1 MGRYIARRLLAM
13 VPLLFG
19 ISVVIFAIIRLVPG
33 DPIVIMIG
41 AENATPDEVVRL
53 RQVLG
58 LDQPIPIQYLKFLGR
73 IATGDLGSSLASDEP
88 VTRLIRER
96 LPATIELTLAAMAV
110 ALAIAIP
117 VGVLSAI
124 RKYTVVDTAGTVAAL
139 LGISMPNF
147 WLGVMLIFLFSLRL
161 GWLPASGRAE
171 SLTGGLVRLVATGDP
186 AALLSAAAHLVL
198 PAVTLGSAL
207 AAVVTRLTRSAML
220 EVIGQDYIR
229 TARAKG
235 LRGTR
240 VVLRHAL
247 RNALIPVV
255 TVVGLEFGALLGGA
269 VITET
274 IFAWPGIGRLAIR
287 SIFQRDFPVVQGVVL
302 MIAVVRICANLAVDV
317 CYAVIDPRIRY
328 A

>member
-1 MGRYIARRLLAM
+1 VGRYIVRRLVAM
-13 VPLLFG
+13 IPLLFG
-19 ISVVIFAIIRLVPG
+19 ISVVIFTIIRLVPG

-41 AENATPDEVVRL
+41 VENATPDEVVRL

-58 LDQPIPIQYLKFLGR
+58 LDQPIPVQYLKFLR
-73 IATGDLGSSLASDEP
+73 RVVTGDLGFSLASDEP
-88 VTRLIRER
+88 VSRLIRER
-96 LPATIELTLAAMAV
+96 LPATVELTLAAIAV

-117 VGVLSAI
+117 AGVISAV

-147 WLGVMLIFLFSLRL
+147 WLGVMLIFLFALRL
-161 GWLPASGRAE
+161 GWLPASGRPE
-171 SLTGGLVRLVATGDP
+171 SLVGGLGTLLTTGDP
-186 AALLSAAAHLVL
+186 SALGTAAAHLVL

-207 AAVVTRLTRSAML
+207 AAVITRLTRSAML

-235 LRGTR
+235 LPGPR

-317 CYAVIDPRIRY
+317 LYAVIDPRIRY
-328 A
+328 Q

>member
-13 VPLLFG
+13 IPLLFG
-19 ISVVIFAIIRLVPG
+19 ISIIIFTVLRLIPG
-33 DPIVIMIG
+33 DPVVIMIG

-53 RQVLG
+53 RHTLG
-58 LDQPIPIQYLKFLGR
+58 LDRGIHVQYVKFLGR
-73 IATGDLGSSLASDEP
+73 LVRGDLGSSLGSNEP
-88 VTRLIRER
+88 VSRLIWER
-96 LPATIELTLAAMAV
+96 LPATVELTLAALTV
-110 ALAIAIP
+110 SLAIAIP
-117 VGVLSAI
+117 IGVLSAV
-124 RKYTVVDTAGTVAAL
+124 RKYSVFDTAGTVVAL

-147 WLGVMLIFLFSLRL
+147 WLGVMLIFLFALRL
-161 GWLPASGRAE
+161 GWLPASGREEPLLA
-171 SLTGGLVRLVATGDP
+171 SVWTLLSTGN
-186 AALLSAAAHLVL
+186 AARLSAAVTHIIL
-198 PAVTLGSAL
+198 PAVTLGAAL
-207 AAVVTRLTRSAML
+207 AAVATRLTRSSML
-220 EVIGQDYIR
+220 EVIGHDFVR

-235 LRGTR
+235 LHARK
-240 VVLRHAL
+240 VVFHHAL

-287 SIFQRDFPVVQGVVL
+287 SIVQRDFPVVQGVVL

-317 CYAVIDPRIRY
+317 VYALIDPRIRY

>member
-1 MGRYIARRLLAM
+1 VAPYIARRLLGM
-13 VPLLFG
+13 IPLLLG
-19 ISVVIFAIIRLVPG
+19 VSVVIFALIRLIPG
-33 DPIVIMIG
+33 DPVVIMIG
-41 AENATPDEVVRL
+41 AENASVEEVARL
-53 RQVLG
+53 RRVLG
-58 LDQPIPIQYLKFLGR
+58 LDQGLHVQYLRFLER
-73 IATGDLGSSLASDEP
+73 ILRGDLGRSLASDEP
-88 VTRLIRER
+88 VALLIRER
-96 LPATIELTLAAMAV
+96 LPATIELTLAAMTI

-117 VGVLSAI
+117 AGVLAAVRRYS
-124 RKYTVVDTAGTVAAL
+124 VVDTVSTVGAL

-147 WLGVMLIFLFSLRL
+147 WLGVMLIFLFALRL
-161 GWLPASGRAE
+161 GWLPASGRGEPVLAGVG
-171 SLTGGLVRLVATGDP
+171 SLLVTGSP
-186 AALLSAAAHLVL
+186 AALAAAATHLVL

-207 AAVVTRLTRSAML
+207 AAVVTRLMRSSML

-235 LRGTR
+235 LRGGR
-240 VVLRHAL
+240 VVVRHAL

-287 SIFQRDFPVVQGVVL
+287 SIVQRDFPVVQGVVL
-302 MIAVVRICANLAVDV
+302 MIAVVRVLANLCVDV
-317 CYAVIDPRIRY
+317 AYAAIDPRIRY

>member
-124 RKYTVVDTAGTVAAL
+124 RKYTIVDTAGTVAAL

>member
-1 MGRYIARRLLAM
+1 MARYIARRLLGM
-13 VPLLFG
+13 IPLLLG
-19 ISVVIFAIIRLVPG
+19 VSVVIFALIRLIPG
-33 DPIVIMIG
+33 DPVVIMIG
-41 AENATPDEVVRL
+41 AENASVEEVARL
-53 RQVLG
+53 RRVLG
-58 LDQPIPIQYLKFLGR
+58 LDQGLHVQYLRFLGR
-73 IATGDLGSSLASDEP
+73 ILRGDLGRSLASDEP
-88 VTRLIRER
+88 VALLIRER
-96 LPATIELTLAAMAV
+96 LPATIELTLAATTI

-117 VGVLSAI
+117 AGVLAAVRRYSA
-124 RKYTVVDTAGTVAAL
+124 VDTASTVGAL
-139 LGISMPNF
+139 LGVSMPNF
-147 WLGVMLIFLFSLRL
+147 WLGVMLIFLFALRL
-161 GWLPASGRAE
+161 GWLPASGRGEPVLAGVG
-171 SLTGGLVRLVATGDP
+171 SLLVTGNPAGLAT
-186 AALLSAAAHLVL
+186 AATHLIL

-207 AAVVTRLTRSAML
+207 AAVVTRLMRSSML

-235 LRGTR
+235 LRGGR

-287 SIFQRDFPVVQGVVL
+287 SIVQRDFPVVQGVVL
-302 MIAVVRICANLAVDV
+302 MIAVVRVLANLCVDV
-317 CYAVIDPRIRY
+317 AYAAIDPRIRY

>member
-1 MGRYIARRLLAM
+1 MGRYIVSRLLGM
-13 VPLLFG
+13 IPLLLG
-19 ISVVIFAIIRLVPG
+19 VSVVVFALIRLIPG
-33 DPIVIMIG
+33 DPVVIMIG
-41 AENATPDEVVRL
+41 AEQATPEEVARL
-53 RQVLG
+53 RGLLG
-58 LDQPIPIQYLKFLGR
+58 LDQGIHVQYLRFLGR
-73 IATGDLGSSLASDEP
+73 LVTGDLGTSIASHEP
-88 VTRLIRER
+88 VGRLIVER
-96 LPATIELTLAAMAV
+96 LPATIELTLAAVGV

-117 VGVLSAI
+117 VGVLSAV
-124 RKYTVVDTAGTVAAL
+124 RRYTAVDTAGTIAAL
-139 LGISMPNF
+139 IGISMPNF
-147 WLGVMLIFLFSLRL
+147 WLGVMLIFLFSVRL
-161 GWLPASGRAE
+161 GWLPASGRGEPAVA
-171 SLTGGLVRLVATGDP
+171 GL
-186 AALLSAAAHLVL
+186 AALLTAGNPATLGLTVSHLIL

-207 AAVVTRLTRSAML
+207 AAVITRLTRSSML

-255 TVVGLEFGALLGGA
+255 TIIGLEFGTLLGGA

-287 SIFQRDFPVVQGVVL
+287 SIIQRDFPVVQGVVL
-302 MIAVVRICANLAVDV
+302 MIAVVRICASLAVDV
-317 CYAVIDPRIRY
+317 AYAAIDPRIRY